1 VTPPS
6 PEVRYF
12 DTRSTRRRVLVGVAA
27 ALVLGAGVGAV
38 LVGTDVLSGDGAD
51 DAEGGRTS
59 VVLDDPAT
67 QIDEAAEAAAAG
79 AEVTWTSAAVVGD
92 SITAG
97 SRAAIEE
104 VLGARGF
111 TTITIDGEPSRRIE
125 IGNGTSEAL
134 SGVKA
139 LYEMIAEGVAPD
151 VWVIALGTND
161 VGQYATEEE
170 YGALID
176 LILTMLPADVPLVW
190 VDTFRPQYPDEN
202 RMFNDVLNQR
212 IADRGNA
219 AVASWFTVASGNTEA
234 ILQGDQIHPNDEG
247 VVAFANV
254 VYAGMQDAAE
264 QIAA

>member
-1 VTPPS
+1 MNPS
-6 PEVRYF
+6 SSEVRYY
-12 DTRSTRRRVLVGVAA
+12 DTRSTRRRVLLGVAA
-27 ALVLGAGVGAV
+27 AVVLGAGAGAV
-38 LVGTDVLSGDGAD
+38 LIGTDVLSGGDDGED
-51 DAEGGRTS
+51 SRTS

-79 AEVTWTSAAVVGD
+79 AEVTWTSVAMVGD

-97 SRAAIEE
+97 SQAALEE

-111 TTITIDGEPSRRIE
+111 TTITIDGEPSRRIDV
-125 IGNGTSEAL
+125 GNGTSEPL

-139 LYEMIAEGVAPD
+139 LFDMIGAGVTPD

-176 LILTMLPADVPLVW
+176 EILAMLPADAPLVW
-190 VDTFRPQYPDEN
+190 VDAYRPQYPDEN
-202 RMFNDVLNQR
+202 RLFNDVLNNR
-212 IADRGNA
+212 IAERGNA
-219 AVASWFTVASGNTEA
+219 AVASWFTVASANAEA

-247 VVAFANV
+247 VLAFANV
-254 VYAGMQDAAE
+254 VYAGMQDAAAE
-264 QIAA
+264 VAG

>member
-1 VTPPS
+1 MNPPS
-6 PEVRYF
+6 SEVRYF
-12 DTRSTRRRVLVGVAA
+12 DTRSTRRRWLIGAAAVVVVGAGVAA
-27 ALVLGAGVGAV
+27 VA
-38 LVGTDVLSGDGAD
+38 VGTDVFSGN
-51 DAEGGRTS
+51 DATAGSRTS

-67 QIDEAAEAAAAG
+67 QIDEAAAAAEAG
-79 AEVTWTSAAVVGD
+79 ADVRWTNVAMVGD

-97 SRAAIEE
+97 SQAAIEE

-111 TTITIDGEPSRRIE
+111 TTITIDGEPSRRID
-125 IGNGTSEAL
+125 IGNGTSEPL

-139 LYEMIAEGVAPD
+139 LYQLLADGVAPD

-161 VGQYATEEE
+161 VGQYATAEE

-176 LILTMLPADVPLVW
+176 ELLAMLPADAPLVW
-190 VDTFRPQYPDEN
+190 VDAYRPQYPEEN
-202 RMFNDVLNQR
+202 RTFNDVLNQR
-212 IADRGNA
+212 IADRGHA
-219 AVASWFTVASGNTEA
+219 AVASWFTVASGNAGA

-264 QIAA
+264 EIAAG

>member
-1 VTPPS
+1 MNPPS
-6 PEVRYF
+6 PDVRYF
-12 DTRSTRRRVLVGVAA
+12 DTRSTRRRALIGAAVAV
-27 ALVLGAGVGAV
+27 VLGAGVGAV
-38 LVGTDVLSGDGAD
+38 LIGTDAFSGDD
-51 DAEGGRTS
+51 DATGGRTS
-59 VVLDDPAT
+59 VVLDDPET

-79 AEVTWTSAAVVGD
+79 AEVTWTNVAMIGD

-97 SRAAIEE
+97 SQAALEE

-111 TTITIDGEPSRRIE
+111 TTITIDGEASRRIDV
-125 IGNGTSEAL
+125 GNGTSEPV

-139 LYEMIAEGVAPD
+139 LYQMLADGVAPD

-176 LILTMLPADVPLVW
+176 EMLAMLPADAPLVW
-190 VDTFRPQYPDEN
+190 VDAYRQQYPDEN

-219 AVASWFTVASGNTEA
+219 AVASWFTVASGNAEA
-234 ILQGDQIHPNDEG
+234 ILQGDQIHPNDDG

-254 VYAGMQDAAE
+254 VYAGLQDAAK
-264 QIAA
+264 QIAG